1 MRDIEN
7 SMVRDGY
14 DPEELTAEKR
24 ELINDYKIGFVYQD
38 EWNAMLRRELEERN
52 GNTEKAGR

>member
-1 MRDIEN
+1 MRELEN

>member
-7 SMVRDGY
+7 SMVREGY

-38 EWNAMLRRELEERN
+38 EWNAMLRRRLEELN

>member
-38 EWNAMLRRELEERN
+38 EWNAMLRRKLEERN
-52 GNTEKAGR
+52 GNTKKAGR

>member
-1 MRDIEN
+1 MSELEN

-38 EWNAMLRRELEERN
+38 EWNAMLRRRLEELN

>member
-1 MRDIEN
+1 MRELEN

-38 EWNAMLRRELEERN
+38 EWNAMLRRRLEELN

>member
-1 MRDIEN
+1 MRELEN
-7 SMVRDGY
+7 SMVREGY

-38 EWNAMLRRELEERN
+38 EWNAMLRRRLEELN